1 MPEKVSDSLMEKI
14 VALSRNRG
22 FVFPGSEIYGGLQ
35 NSWDYGPLGV
45 ALMRNI
51 RESWW
56 KFFVESRPDVVGLES
71 TVIMN
76 PRIWEASGHL
86 ENFTDPL
93 VEDKVTHVRYRADH
107 LLEDAGINA
116 GEMTLKEMAEAI
128 KEKGLKSPEGNELTE
143 PRQFNLMFK
152 TYIGPTEE
160 KTAAAY
166 LRPEL
171 AQGMF
176 VDFPEILRVTRKRLP
191 FGIAQAGKAFRNE
204 ITAGNFIFRLKEFNL
219 MEFEYFVKPKEWE
232 KYFELWLGEMK
243 KWMSSLGLKEE
254 NLHFREVA
262 EGERAHYSKRTVDIE
277 YNFPF
282 GVKEIQAIAYRSDF
296 DLKNHAEKS
305 GADMSYADP
314 KTGEKFIPHVIEP
327 TFGLDRAML
336 ATICAAYSEESVKT
350 ASGGEES
357 RTVLRFPKNIAP
369 FKAAVL
375 PLSAKED
382 LTSIARE
389 IWKDLRQSFATDYD
403 ETQSIGRRYRRQDEI
418 GTPYCVTI
426 DFETLN
432 DKAVTVRDR
441 DSMKQDRIKISE
453 LGEYLKAKLASD
465 VSNV

>member
-1 MPEKVSDSLMEKI
+1 
-14 VALSRNRG
+14 
-22 FVFPGSEIYGGLQ
+22 
-35 NSWDYGPLGV
+35 
-45 ALMRNI
+45 
-51 RESWW
+51 
-56 KFFVESRPDVVGLES
+56 
-71 TVIMN
+71 
-76 PRIWEASGHL
+76 
-86 ENFTDPL
+86 
-93 VEDKVTHVRYRADH
+93 
-107 LLEDAGINA
+107 
-116 GEMTLKEMAEAI
+116 
-128 KEKGLKSPEGNELTE
+128 
-143 PRQFNLMFK
+143 
-152 TYIGPTEE
+152 
-160 KTAAAY
+160 
-166 LRPEL
+166 
-171 AQGMF
+171 
-176 VDFPEILRVTRKRLP
+176 LRVTRKRLP

-305 GADMSYADP
+305 GADMSYVDP

-382 LTSIARE
+382 LTSIAQE

-426 DFETLN
+426 DFETIN

>member
-1 MPEKVSDSLMEKI
+1 MEKI

-382 LTSIARE
+382 LTSIAQE